1 MQTLKR
7 PTYVTALH
15 ELAAGRGI
23 GLVADG
29 TPPHVVSIGFE
40 ARV

>member
-1 MQTLKR
+1 MQTLNR
-7 PTYVTALH
+7 LTYVTALH

-29 TPPHVVSIGFE
+29 TPPHVVSIEFE

>member
-1 MQTLKR
+1 MQTLNR
-7 PTYVTALH
+7 LTYITALH
-15 ELAAGRGI
+15 ELAAGRGV
-23 GLVADG
+23 GLDADG